1 MFRKIQCVCYLYY
14 KYTYIYISI
23 LYIHG
28 IHYTTAGA
36 LKVFQATALRI
47 LLQAMPC
54 LSRMALAAMK
64 ASFSGEWRIHSPDLH
79 EKLVVN
85 SG

>member
-1 MFRKIQCVCYLYY
+1 MCLLSILQ
-14 KYTYIYISI
+14 IYISI
-23 LYIHG
+23 YILYMHG

>member
-1 MFRKIQCVCYLYY
+1 MCLLSILQIYI
-14 KYTYIYISI
+14 YIYISI

-36 LKVFQATALRI
+36 LKVFQATALQI

>member
-1 MFRKIQCVCYLYY
+1 MFV
-14 KYTYIYISI
+14 IYITNIHIFHI

-64 ASFSGEWRIHSPDLH
+64 ASSNRENGGYIHQIFTRNWWLI
-79 EKLVVN
+79 VVN
-85 SG
+85 NG